1 MVPEKN
7 SNSSSS
13 KREKEE
19 SFEIKYTLKKAFDQ
33 NIVEKCSQFLKE
45 EKDYIKQLKI
55 KQQQLIKNNSTELL
69 KQKYFVNE
77 TEKKFWYI
85 ISNKKLTELI
95 GTNQTEASENDED
108 IIQNEIKEITLGGKW
123 WLFTYMLIRLSSFTY
138 FSFYTFVVF
147 YFMVP

>member
-19 SFEIKYTLKKAFDQ
+19 SFEIKYTLKKKFDQ

>member
-1 MVPEKN
+1 M
-7 SNSSSS
+7 
-13 KREKEE
+13 
-19 SFEIKYTLKKAFDQ
+19 
-33 NIVEKCSQFLKE
+33 EKCSQFLKE

-108 IIQNEIKEITLGGKW
+108 IIQNEIKEITLGGK
-123 WLFTYMLIRLSSFTY
+123 
-138 FSFYTFVVF
+138 
-147 YFMVP
+147 

>member
-19 SFEIKYTLKKAFDQ
+19 SFEIKYTLKKTFDQ

-95 GTNQTEASENDED
+95 GTNRTEASEDDED
-108 IIQNEIKEITLGGKW
+108 IQNEIKEITLGGKW
-123 WLFTYMLIRLSSFTY
+123 WFFTYMLIRLSSFTY
-138 FSFYTFVVF
+138 FSFYTFAVF
-147 YFMVP
+147 YFIVP

>member
-19 SFEIKYTLKKAFDQ
+19 SFEIKYTLKKTFDQ

-108 IIQNEIKEITLGGKW
+108 ILQNEIKEITLGGKW

>member
-19 SFEIKYTLKKAFDQ
+19 SFEIKYTLKKTFDQ

>member
-1 MVPEKN
+1 M
-7 SNSSSS
+7 
-13 KREKEE
+13 
-19 SFEIKYTLKKAFDQ
+19 
-33 NIVEKCSQFLKE
+33 EKCSQFLKE

-95 GTNQTEASENDED
+95 GTNRTEASEDDED
-108 IIQNEIKEITLGGKW
+108 IQNEIKEITLGGKW
-123 WLFTYMLIRLSSFTY
+123 WFFTYMLIRLSSFTY
-138 FSFYTFVVF
+138 FSFYTFAVF
-147 YFMVP
+147 YFIVP

>member
-19 SFEIKYTLKKAFDQ
+19 SFEIKYTLKKTFDQ

-77 TEKKFWYI
+77 TKKKFWYI

-95 GTNQTEASENDED
+95 GTNRTEASEDDED
-108 IIQNEIKEITLGGKW
+108 IQNEIKEITLGGK
-123 WLFTYMLIRLSSFTY
+123 
-138 FSFYTFVVF
+138 
-147 YFMVP
+147 

>member
-19 SFEIKYTLKKAFDQ
+19 SFEIKYTLKKTFDH
-33 NIVEKCSQFLKE
+33 IVEKCSQFLKE

-95 GTNQTEASENDED
+95 GTNRTEASEDDED
-108 IIQNEIKEITLGGKW
+108 IQNEIKEITLGGK
-123 WLFTYMLIRLSSFTY
+123 
-138 FSFYTFVVF
+138 
-147 YFMVP
+147 